1 MAEIPY
7 DEETTRDWSWYAVDE
22 DGFVAQFATATFRR
36 LPASVRSDWERA
48 EALIEYFE
56 SAAEI
61 GSFTIRPEF
70 QTSEIV
76 LSDPK
81 AFEDDSKRLRYFSS
95 FSEAARKGLFS
106 YDTVLKVPGDYFGVT
121 APQKPIKLAMLPV
134 EVQERLVNT
143 KASVRFKQAPIIP
156 EGVTLT
162 W

>member
-22 DGFVAQFATATFRR
+22 DGLVAQFATGTFRR
-36 LPASVRSDWERA
+36 LPVSVRSDWERA

-56 SAAEI
+56 RAEEI
-61 GSFTIRPEF
+61 GGSTIRPEF

-76 LSDPK
+76 ASDPTT
-81 AFEDDSKRLRYFSS
+81 FGDQGKRGRYLNT

-106 YDTVLKVPGDYFGVT
+106 YDTVLKVPGGYFGVT
-121 APQKPIKLAMLPV
+121 APQNPLKLAMLPT
-134 EVQERLVNT
+134 EIQKELVKT
-143 KASVRFKQAPIIP
+143 KASVRFRQAVRIP
-156 EGVTLT
+156 EDVTLQ